1 MNETQPIQWFPG
13 HMAKTGRLM
22 EKNLK
27 LVDAVAEVIDARIPA
42 SSRNPDLEKMI
53 RGRRRVIV
61 MNKSDLADAGRTKE
75 WLDYFGR
82 RGEAALAVDC
92 RSGKGLGGFEPL
104 VRSVLKEKI
113 AGWERKG
120 MKGLALRVM
129 VVGIPN
135 AGKSSLINR
144 LSKGS
149 AAAVEDRPGVTR
161 AGRWFPVGKSLELF
175 DTPGVLWPKFGDRRV
190 GEHLAFTGAV
200 KDEVLDPE
208 LLAARLLVVLRDGGY
223 AAEVKRRY
231 SLEEDLAALDGHGLL
246 ELVGRKRGMLL
257 RGGEIDTLRAA
268 VAVLD
273 EFRGGRLGRVTLER
287 ADGG

>member
-1 MNETQPIQWFPG
+1 MSAAQTIQWFPG

-42 SSRNPDLEKMI
+42 SSRNPDLERMI

-61 MNKSDLADAGRTKE
+61 MNKSDLADSARTRE
-75 WLDYFGR
+75 WLDFFGR
-82 RGEAALAVDC
+82 AGTPAVAVDC

-104 VRSVLKEKI
+104 IRSVLKERI
-113 AGWERKG
+113 DGWERKG

-135 AGKSSLINR
+135 VGKSSLINR
-144 LSKGS
+144 LSKGK

-161 AGRWFPVGKSLELF
+161 TSRWFPVGKSLELF
-175 DTPGVLWPKFGDRRV
+175 DTPGVLWPKLGDSKV

-200 KDEVLDPE
+200 KDEILDPE
-208 LLAARLLVVLRDGGY
+208 LLAARLLEVLRDDGY
-223 AAEVKRRY
+223 EAELRRRY
-231 SLEEDLAALDGHGLL
+231 ALEGDLSAAGGHDLL
-246 ELVGRKRGMLL
+246 EMAGRKRGMLL
-257 RGGEIDTLRAA
+257 RGGEIDSLRAA

-273 EFRGGRLGRVTLER
+273 EFRGGRFGCVTLER
-287 ADGG
+287 AAAE